1 MLLVLPLASSDAAT
15 PKPDPLCSLN
25 DSRYRVELVRE
36 GPCCPNELEFLVE
49 EKESGRTHA
58 LHFKTRIN
66 RVRWMRILDDSR
78 LLVVGR
84 FQPGSNVLLLND
96 LKQEPAPEEIWSYG
110 HQFSP
115 SKRLIVY
122 ATHYSTTAPPEAQRS
137 ILLLYQLA
145 RSPAQN
151 RVGEP
156 AALDVSNAGI
166 PIFPER
172 NAAERSYDPSL
183 EPKHVYLSP
192 FLWSPDEDKIVFFE
206 SFDGSYHLVTVDLS
220 RGLDSPRIA
229 RRTVEVEEV
238 VKEESRG
245 RLTERQIEAKW
256 IAVVD
261 LRWKDDRNVVLRLH
275 ADEDVREVV
284 ELPIP

>member
-1 MLLVLPLASSDAAT
+1 MAVPKMIAAKVQAWITALPRASSPCERISGST
-15 PKPDPLCSLN
+15 PYLHGPKKALCVPMS
-25 DSRYRVELVRE
+25 SRI
-36 GPCCPNELEFLVE
+36 
-49 EKESGRTHA
+49 T
-58 LHFKTRIN
+58 
-66 RVRWMRILDDSR
+66 
-78 LLVVGR
+78 
-84 FQPGSNVLLLND
+84 
-96 LKQEPAPEEIWSYG
+96 
-110 HQFSP
+110 
-115 SKRLIVY
+115 
-122 ATHYSTTAPPEAQRS
+122 TTAHE
-137 ILLLYQLA
+137 
-145 RSPAQN
+145 
-151 RVGEP
+151 
-156 AALDVSNAGI
+156 
-166 PIFPER
+166 FPER

-245 RLTERQIEAKW
+245 RLTERQIEAKR

-275 ADEDVREVV
+275 ADDQRHHV
-284 ELPIP
+284 